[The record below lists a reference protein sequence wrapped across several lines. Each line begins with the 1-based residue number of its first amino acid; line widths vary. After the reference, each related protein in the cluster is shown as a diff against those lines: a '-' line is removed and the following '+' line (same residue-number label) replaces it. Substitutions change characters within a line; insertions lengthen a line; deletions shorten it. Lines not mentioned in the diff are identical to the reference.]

1 MFTDAQNKM
10 LLAVNAAIQSQRG
23 VVSPEDAD
31 AVVQMAAAISYM
43 ARSDYRVP
51 RRSVALDVTN
61 ELIAVARQA
70 MDQKLAD
77 LAARGVV
84 IK

>member
-1 MFTDAQNKM
+1 MFSDAQNKM
-10 LLAVNAAIQSQRG
+10 LLAVNVAVQSQRG
-23 VVSPEDAD
+23 AVSPEDAD
-31 AVVQMAAAISYM
+31 AVMQMAAVISYM
-43 ARSDYRVP
+43 ACSDYRVP
-51 RRSVALDVTN
+51 GRSVALAVTN

-84 IK
+84 TK